1 MAVLHRFYCILSDH
15 ETVYALSDTGTELLF
30 EIELQPFAIRSL
42 KAELCFFGVF
52 FCSFFFVFF
61 LEGGGGAN
69 ENYQKMPQS
78 QITSNS
84 RHRAEETI
92 IIEPRHAISN
102 NMAIG

>member
-42 KAELCFFGVF
+42 RAELCFFCF
-52 FCSFFFVFF
+52 FCSFFVVFF
-61 LEGGGGAN
+61 FGGGGGAN

-78 QITSNS
+78 QITYQLTAS
-84 RHRAEETI
+84 RGRD
-92 IIEPRHAISN
+92 N
-102 NMAIG
+102 NN